1 MRSFYSEYDGGRVLA
16 PNCPVKGA
24 LRAVCSHLRDQPS
37 IHSNLRLPA
46 WASIVFSTLFLFS
59 RPSLSLSLQVGVPCV
74 LVHGP
79 QSPVCLQIQQI
90 HLFMSQRVASRDLM
104 PHCYWRGKCRAT
116 VTPSCR
122 VRYRVLVCFSSLNTC
137 AMLVRY
143 LAFFLPALRFAPPIP
158 HHCHPRLDA
167 RGVRF
172 GALSHVDHQNTAAS
186 PEPVPTS
193 STLHHRRSSPV
204 QMDTTRTIMRGT
216 VYHPQRGG
224 NVTHRRSPVAY
235 TQSPFQ
241 EAQMVFEFR
250 KTHG

>member
-1 MRSFYSEYDGGRVLA
+1 MSHAATSGSSCSSSARS
-16 PNCPVKGA
+16 
-24 LRAVCSHLRDQPS
+24 LRSSGDHNIKSD
-37 IHSNLRLPA
+37 I
-46 WASIVFSTLFLFS
+46 
-59 RPSLSLSLQVGVPCV
+59 
-74 LVHGP
+74 LVHH
-79 QSPVCLQIQQI
+79 QY
-90 HLFMSQRVASRDLM
+90 SRA
-104 PHCYWRGKCRAT
+104 R
-116 VTPSCR
+116 
-122 VRYRVLVCFSSLNTC
+122 
-137 AMLVRY
+137 
-143 LAFFLPALRFAPPIP
+143 
-158 HHCHPRLDA
+158 HCHPRLDA